1 MADVKYRSNLFR
13 AECGIMGLSM
23 RWTGWRRVLSGA
35 IVTIA
40 TSVPMVRAG
49 DPPPGGPKLDPAE
62 EEFFEARVRPV
73 LAEHCLECHGAE
85 KSKGGLRLDGRAS
98 MLKGGDGG
106 PAVVPGKPEQ
116 SALVDAIRYDG
127 EVQMPPKGKLKDA
140 DIAALTD
147 WVKRGAPWPS
157 PRPGLASNTKTPP
170 DRSAAAPSGQP
181 APSIASA
188 ALEQARSFWSFR
200 PVGDPEPPPV
210 RDAAWP
216 ASPID
221 RFILARLEAAGLSP
235 SPPADKAALIRRVS
249 FDLVGLPPTPEE
261 VAAFVRDES
270 PDAYK
275 RLVDRLLASPH
286 HGERWG
292 RYWLDI
298 ARYGEDQAHSFQPRL
313 YPHGYRYRDWVIGAL
328 NRDMPYDRFVLEQVA
343 GDLLDGPESD
353 RLERLAAL
361 GFFACGPVYY
371 GDAKQLDQYAD
382 RIDTLARG
390 FLGLTVACARCHD
403 HKYDPIPTTDY
414 YALEGVFASTRYIEV
429 PAAPRAEVEAYDK
442 AQAAIKDKERAIA
455 DFLQAEAKRL
465 KKPKVPTNQLKA
477 FERMLTGD
485 AKTTVKAMRAEVDEL
500 KKKAPPKYPVIH
512 TLADA
517 TPTDMPVLVRGNP
530 ATPGAKVPRRF
541 LTALSGEG
549 GTFRKGSGRLEL
561 ARSIASPDNPLTA
574 RVIVNRVWQHH
585 FGRGLVGTASNFG
598 ALGERPSHPELLDWL
613 ARRFVESGWSL
624 KALHREILLSSTYR
638 QSSRSD
644 PKGHATDPGNTL
656 LWRMNRRRLDVEAWR
671 DAMLAV
677 ASRLDESL
685 GGPSVGLDA
694 PNNRRRTAYAAVS
707 RHDLAWM
714 LRLFDFPD
722 PNITSG
728 GRVETTVPLQQLF
741 ALNSELMVAAAR
753 AVADRLHRTA
763 ESAPDDAARIRRAYR
778 LLYGREASPR
788 ELEIGLAYL
797 YAADRPEP
805 AGPAGPARPDLSRWE
820 RYAQALLDANE
831 FLFID

>member
-1 MADVKYRSNLFR
+1 MA
-13 AECGIMGLSM
+13 LSM
-23 RWTGWRRVLSGA
+23 RAMGWRTILSGLV
-35 IVTIA
+35 VTIA
-40 TSVPMVRAG
+40 ASLPAVRAG
-49 DPPPGGPKLDPAE
+49 DAPAGAGKPDPAE
-62 EEFFEARVRPV
+62 EEFFEAKVRPV

-85 KSKGGLRLDGRAS
+85 KSKAGLRLDGRAS

-106 PAVVPGKPEQ
+106 PAVVPGKPER
-116 SALVDAIRYDG
+116 SALVEAIRYDS

-140 DIAALTD
+140 EIAALTE

-157 PRPGLASNTKTPP
+157 PRPGLASSTKATA
-170 DRSAAAPSGQP
+170 DRSPAAAPGKP
-181 APSIASA
+181 AASIASA

-210 RDAAWP
+210 RDAART

-221 RFILARLEAAGLSP
+221 RFILARLEAAGLAP
-235 SPPADKAALIRRVS
+235 SPTADKVALIRRVT
-249 FDLVGLPPTPEE
+249 FDMVGLPPTPDE
-261 VAAFVRDES
+261 VAAFVRDNS
-270 PDAYK
+270 PDAYA

-286 HGERWG
+286 YGERWG
-292 RYWLDI
+292 RYWLDV

-328 NRDMPYDRFVLEQVA
+328 NRDLPYDRFVLEQVA
-343 GDLLDGPESD
+343 GDLVDGPESG
-353 RLERLAAL
+353 RLDRLAAL

-371 GDAKQLDQYAD
+371 GDGKQLDQYAD

-414 YALEGVFASTRYIEV
+414 YALEGVFASTRYVEV
-429 PAAPRAEVEAYDK
+429 PAAPREQIEAYDK
-442 AQAAIKDKERAIA
+442 AQAAIKDKEKEIA

-465 KKPKVPTNQLKA
+465 KKPRVPTNQLKA
-477 FERMLTGD
+477 FERMLEGD
-485 AKTTVKAMRAEVDEL
+485 AKKTVKAMRAEVDEL

-541 LTALSGEG
+541 LAALGGEG
-549 GTFRKGSGRLEL
+549 GPFRNGSGRLEL
-561 ARSIASPDNPLTA
+561 ARAIASPDNPLTA
-574 RVIVNRVWQHH
+574 RVIVNRIWQHH
-585 FGRGLVGTASNFG
+585 FGRGLVGSASNFG

-638 QSSRSD
+638 QSSRFD
-644 PKGHATDPGNTL
+644 AKGHATDPGNTL

-677 ASRLDESL
+677 AGRLEESL
-685 GGPSVGLDA
+685 GGPSIGLDSPA
-694 PNNRRRTAYAAVS
+694 NRRRTAYAAVS

-728 GRVETTVPLQQLF
+728 GRVETIVPLQQLF
-741 ALNSELMVAAAR
+741 ALNSELMVSAAR
-753 AVADRLHRTA
+753 AVAARLHQPGEA
-763 ESAPDDAARIRRAYR
+763 APDDPAPIRRAYR
-778 LLYGREASPR
+778 LLYGREATPR
-788 ELEIGLAYL
+788 ELTIGLTYL
-797 YAADRPEP
+797 RAEDRPE
-805 AGPAGPARPDLSRWE
+805 AARPDLGRWE
-820 RYAQALLDANE
+820 RYAQALLAANE
-831 FLFID
+831 FLFVD

>member
-1 MADVKYRSNLFR
+1 MDLAT
-13 AECGIMGLSM
+13 
-23 RWTGWRRVLSGA
+23 RWTGWGRVLSGA
-35 IVTIA
+35 IVAIA
-40 TSVPMVRAG
+40 TIVPVIRAG
-49 DPPPGGPKLDPAE
+49 DAPPGGTKLDPAE
-62 EEFFEARVRPV
+62 EEFFEAKVRPV

-106 PAVVPGKPEQ
+106 PAVVPGKPDE
-116 SALVDAIRYDG
+116 SALVEAIRYDG

-140 DIAALTD
+140 DIAALTE

-157 PRPGLASNTKTPP
+157 PRPDLTSTRATS
-170 DRSAAAPSGQP
+170 DRSATAASGKS

-188 ALEQARSFWSFR
+188 AAKQARSFWSFR

-221 RFILARLEAAGLSP
+221 RFILARLEAAGLAP
-235 SPPADKAALIRRVS
+235 SPPADKVALIRRVT

-261 VAAFVRDES
+261 VAAFVRDDS
-270 PDAYK
+270 PDAYD

-292 RYWLDI
+292 RYWLDV

-328 NRDMPYDRFVLEQVA
+328 NRDMPYDRFALEQVA
-343 GDLLDGPESD
+343 GDLLDGPESG
-353 RLERLAAL
+353 RLDRLAAL

-371 GDAKQLDQYAD
+371 GDAKQLDQYDD
-382 RIDTLARG
+382 RIDTMARG

-414 YALEGVFASTRYIEV
+414 YALEGVFASTRYVEV
-429 PAAPRAEVEAYDK
+429 PAAPREQVEAYDK
-442 AQAAIKDKERAIA
+442 AQAAIKAKEKAIA
-455 DFLQAEAKRL
+455 DVLQAEAKRL
-465 KKPKVPTNQLKA
+465 NKPKLANNQLKA
-477 FERMLTGD
+477 FERTLTGD
-485 AKTTVKAMRAEVDEL
+485 AKKTVKAMRAEVDEL
-500 KKKAPPKYPVIH
+500 TKKAPPKYPVIH
-512 TLADA
+512 ALADA
-517 TPTDMPVLVRGNP
+517 STPTDMPVLVRGNP
-530 ATPGAKVPRRF
+530 ATPGAKVPRHF
-541 LTALSGEG
+541 LTVLG
-549 GTFRKGSGRLEL
+549 GDGGPFRQGSGRLEL
-561 ARSIASPDNPLTA
+561 ARAIASPDNPLTA
-574 RVIVNRVWQHH
+574 RVIVNRIWQHH
-585 FGRGLVGTASNFG
+585 FGRGLVGSASNFG

-613 ARRFVESGWSL
+613 AHRFVESGWSL

-638 QSSRSD
+638 QSSRFDS
-644 PKGHATDPGNTL
+644 PGYAKDPGNTL

-677 ASRLDESL
+677 AGRLDESL
-685 GGPSVGLDA
+685 GGPSIALDGSG
-694 PNNRRRTAYAAVS
+694 NRRRTAYAAVS

-741 ALNSELMVAAAR
+741 ALNSELMVSAAR
-753 AVADRLHRTA
+753 TVAARLHRPGET
-763 ESAPDDAARIRRAYR
+763 APDDPARIHRAYR
-778 LLYGREASPR
+778 LLYGRDVTPR

-797 YAADRPEP
+797 GAADRPESTNP
-805 AGPAGPARPDLSRWE
+805 AGPSRPDLSRWE
-820 RYAQALLDANE
+820 RYAQALLTANE
-831 FLFID
+831 FLFVD